1 MGISIITIVK
11 NDYRIQKTL
20 EHLEGIKTNHQYEI
34 IVVDASPVNLLED
47 IKNNFRNVNW
57 IYYTKKPNK
66 KTYPEQRNIGIE
78 NAKGEI
84 IIFIDADCIPDEVW
98 LDEIIKPIIEQGEL
112 IVAGSVESIGGR
124 SFWDVEQESIQ
135 LKEYI
140 NECSTINMA
149 FMKSIIKKVGFFD
162 ETFEAG
168 EDTDFSWRAVDS
180 GYKIKYNKNAIVHHD
195 WGDLQHQIKRAISY
209 GEARVG
215 LYAKHSNR
223 LSNLLYKDN
232 ATLLYPLYLLFLPIS
247 IIFPYYLLLI
257 IIPILKD
264 IRKSPFKTF
273 FFQILFG
280 FGVLKG
286 LIFSLKKLL
295 LRKHN
300 FDEKNTR

>member
-1 MGISIITIVK
+1 MKISIITIVK

-20 EHLEGIKTNHQYEI
+20 EHLIGIKTNHPYEI
-34 IVVDASPVNLLED
+34 IVVDASTVNLLD
-47 IKNNFRNVNW
+47 GIKNKFINVNW
-57 IYYTKKPNK
+57 IYYTKKHNK
-66 KTYPEQRNIGIE
+66 KTYPEQRNIGIV

-84 IIFIDADCIPDEVW
+84 IIFLDADCIPDDAW
-98 LDEIIKPIIEQGEL
+98 LEEIIRPIVEQGEL
-112 IVAGSVESIGGR
+112 IVAGSVKSIGGR
-124 SFWDVEQESIQ
+124 SFWDVEQESMKS
-135 LKEYI
+135 KEYI

-149 FMKSIIKKVGFFD
+149 FVKSIIKRVGFFD

-180 GYKIKYNKNAIVHHD
+180 GYKIKYNKNAVVNHD
-195 WGDLQHQIKRAISY
+195 WGNLQHQIKRAITY

-223 LSNLLYKDN
+223 LRNLSYKDN

-273 FFQILFG
+273 FFQMLFG

-286 LIFSLKKLL
+286 LVFFLKKLL
-295 LRKHN
+295 SQDHD
-300 FDEKNTR
+300 FDSHR

>member
-1 MGISIITIVK
+1 MKISIITIVK

-20 EHLEGIKTNHQYEI
+20 EHLEGIKTNHPYEI
-34 IVVDASPVNLLED
+34 IVVDASTVNLLED
-47 IKNNFRNVNW
+47 IKNKFINVNW
-57 IYYTKKPNK
+57 IYYTKKRNK
-66 KTYPEQRNIGIE
+66 KTYPEQRNIGIA

-84 IIFIDADCIPDEVW
+84 IIFLDADCIPDDAW
-98 LDEIIKPIIEQGEL
+98 LEEIIRPIVEQGEL
-112 IVAGSVESIGGR
+112 IVAGSVKSIGGR
-124 SFWDVEQESIQ
+124 SFWDVEQESMKS
-135 LKEYI
+135 KEYI

-149 FMKSIIKKVGFFD
+149 FVKSIIKRVGFFD

-180 GYKIKYNKNAIVHHD
+180 GYKIKYNKNAVVNHD
-195 WGDLQHQIKRAISY
+195 WGNLQHQIKRAITY

-223 LSNLLYKDN
+223 LRNLSYKDN
-232 ATLLYPLYLLFLPIS
+232 ATLLYPLYLLFLPVS

-273 FFQILFG
+273 FFQMLFG

-286 LIFSLKKLL
+286 FVFFLKKLL
-295 LRKHN
+295 SQEHDL
-300 FDEKNTR
+300 ESQ